1 MKKILATLL
10 LGLALTV
17 AALPAAAETSGSP
30 VTLTATDGGASVR
43 LDLPADTVQ
52 GVKALRLRFA
62 VESADPVEADFAFD
76 SALPGSVQQYRYD
89 AATGTMTVYVAGG
102 RELLPQGT
110 ASLGS
115 IQVDVPA
122 GGTATVHLVEN
133 SLELV
138 NGAFGRT
145 EAPAVGNVSVEVS
158 AAEETPAPTPTP
170 TPAPDPKPT
179 PAPTQT
185 PAEKPTQQN
194 TAGQQSGNTQS
205 TQSASNAAP
214 TATPAAPAAT
224 EQAPV
229 PSAGSG
235 QTAASGNS
243 GGTKKPAK
251 GSGSASTET
260 RVTPNPTEVPAAT
273 ATPEPDE
280 QPAVT
285 PAPATPEQAET
296 AAASAVNLPLAAL
309 IAVACLAVVV
319 LIGIAVI
326 RFRSR

>member
-102 RELLPQGT
+102 QELLPQGA

-145 EAPAVGNVSVEVS
+145 EAPVVGNVSVEVS
-158 AAEETPAPTPTP
+158 AAEPPAPTPT
-170 TPAPDPKPT
+170 PDPKPT

-185 PAEKPTQQN
+185 PAEKPSQQN
-194 TAGQQSGNTQS
+194 NAGQSGNTQG

-224 EQAPV
+224 AQAPV

-260 RVTPNPTEVPAAT
+260 QVTPNPTEVPAAT

-296 AAASAVNLPLAAL
+296 AAAPAVNLPLAAL

>member
-102 RELLPQGT
+102 QELLPQGA

-170 TPAPDPKPT
+170 DP
-179 PAPTQT
+179 
-185 PAEKPTQQN
+185 KPTQQN
-194 TAGQQSGNTQS
+194 NAGQSGNTQG

-224 EQAPV
+224 AQAPV

-260 RVTPNPTEVPAAT
+260 QVTPNPTEVPAAT

-280 QPAVT
+280 QPTVT

-296 AAASAVNLPLAAL
+296 AAAPAVNLPLAAL

>member
-1 MKKILATLL
+1 M
-10 LGLALTV
+10 
-17 AALPAAAETSGSP
+17 
-30 VTLTATDGGASVR
+30 
-43 LDLPADTVQ
+43 Q

-62 VESADPVEADFAFD
+62 VESADPVEANFAFD
-76 SALPGSVQQYRYD
+76 SALPGSVQQYRYN

-102 RELLPQGT
+102 QELFPQGT
-110 ASLGS
+110 ASLGR

-158 AAEETPAPTPTP
+158 AAETSAPTPT
-170 TPAPDPKPT
+170 PDPKPT

-194 TAGQQSGNTQS
+194 NAGQSGNTQS

-224 EQAPV
+224 AQTPV

-251 GSGSASTET
+251 GSCSASTET

-296 AAASAVNLPLAAL
+296 AAAPAVNLPLAAL
-309 IAVACLAVVV
+309 IAVALPGRGGSDRHRGDPFPQP
-319 LIGIAVI
+319 ITP
-326 RFRSR
+326 

>member
-1 MKKILATLL
+1 MKKFLATLL

-17 AALPAAAETSGSP
+17 AALLAAAETSGSP

-145 EAPAVGNVSVEVS
+145 EAPAVGPVSVEVS

-170 TPAPDPKPT
+170 DPKPT

-185 PAEKPTQQN
+185 PAEKPSQQN
-194 TAGQQSGNTQS
+194 NAGQSGNTQG
-205 TQSASNAAP
+205 TQSDSNAAP

-224 EQAPV
+224 AQTLV

-260 RVTPNPTEVPAAT
+260 QVTPNPTEVPAAT

-285 PAPATPEQAET
+285 PAPATSEQAET
-296 AAASAVNLPLAAL
+296 AAAPAVNLPLTAL

>member
-102 RELLPQGT
+102 RELFPQGT

-145 EAPAVGNVSVEVS
+145 EAPAVGPVSVEVS

-170 TPAPDPKPT
+170 DPKPT

-185 PAEKPTQQN
+185 PAEKPSQQN
-194 TAGQQSGNTQS
+194 NAGQSGNTQG
-205 TQSASNAAP
+205 TQSDSNAAP

-224 EQAPV
+224 AQTLV

-260 RVTPNPTEVPAAT
+260 QVTPNPTEVPAAT

-285 PAPATPEQAET
+285 PAPATSEQAET
-296 AAASAVNLPLAAL
+296 AAAPAVNLPLTAL